1 MPRQR
6 SVQSIFFIVSRN
18 GYVPAKPQLPV
29 TIAALHPLPE
39 TYAGDPMPM
48 QMPMQM
54 KDLLNQLVAHRAGA
68 LLLLA
73 VAAFLEAYG
82 DSCFQSALYRASG
95 MSRALAFLGGAVSL
109 AAYGLVV
116 NAPRWEFG
124 KLLGVY
130 VVLFFLLAQIV
141 ARVKFGQAPSLSIL
155 IGGALICAGGV
166 VISISG

>member
-1 MPRQR
+1 M
-6 SVQSIFFIVSRN
+6 FN
-18 GYVPAKPQLPV
+18 
-29 TIAALHPLPE
+29 H
-39 TYAGDPMPM
+39 
-48 QMPMQM
+48 
-54 KDLLNQLVAHRAGA
+54 LVAHRGGA
-68 LLLLA
+68 FFLLA

-95 MSRALAFLGGAVSL
+95 ASRVLAFAGGAASL

-141 ARVKFGQAPSLSIL
+141 ARVKFGQAPTIPIL
-155 IGGALICAGGV
+155 IGGALICVGGV
-166 VISISG
+166 VISLGG

>member
-1 MPRQR
+1 MRDM
-6 SVQSIFFIVSRN
+6 F
-18 GYVPAKPQLPV
+18 
-29 TIAALHPLPE
+29 
-39 TYAGDPMPM
+39 
-48 QMPMQM
+48 
-54 KDLLNQLVAHRAGA
+54 NQLVAHRSGA

-73 VAAFLEAYG
+73 IAAFLEAYG

-95 MSRALAFLGGAVSL
+95 ASRVLAFVGGAASL

-141 ARVKFGQAPSLSIL
+141 ARVKFGQAPTLPIL
-155 IGGALICAGGV
+155 IGGALICIGGL
-166 VISISG
+166 VISLGG